1 LGDLRGA
8 GHAAVADALLVDFR
22 RASSPAMNVAG
33 LLAAV
38 AHPPLLGDLRGAGHA
53 AVADALLVD
62 FRRASSPAMNVAG
75 PLAAVAHALLGS
87 LWDR

>member
-1 LGDLRGA
+1 LVFHVRSCQIVRWCAYWGQAARRMNVA
-8 GHAAVADALLVDFR
+8 GLPAAVADALLVDFR

-38 AHPPLLGDLRGAGHA
+38 AH
-53 AVADALLVD
+53 
-62 FRRASSPAMNVAG
+62 
-75 PLAAVAHALLGS
+75 ALLGP

>member
-8 GHAAVADALLVDFR
+8 GHAAVAD
-22 RASSPAMNVAG
+22 SPALDMAG
-33 LLAAV
+33 L
-38 AHPPLLGDLRGAGHA
+38 PA

-75 PLAAVAHALLGS
+75 PLAAVAHALLGP